1 MKNKLSK
8 TWTIEYR
15 KSVTEM
21 WVENDFKSIFIANCD
36 STVPK
41 DKRKI
46 NLEIAIKIC
55 DKLNEVNPYD

>member
-8 TWTIEYR
+8 TWKIEYR
-15 KSVTEM
+15 KNLEM
-21 WVENDFKSIFIANCD
+21 WVENDFKSIFISDCD

-55 DKLNEVNPYD
+55 DKLNEANPYD

>member
-8 TWTIEYR
+8 TWKIEYR
-15 KSVTEM
+15 KNLEM
-21 WVENDFKSIFIANCD
+21 WVENDFKSIFIADCD